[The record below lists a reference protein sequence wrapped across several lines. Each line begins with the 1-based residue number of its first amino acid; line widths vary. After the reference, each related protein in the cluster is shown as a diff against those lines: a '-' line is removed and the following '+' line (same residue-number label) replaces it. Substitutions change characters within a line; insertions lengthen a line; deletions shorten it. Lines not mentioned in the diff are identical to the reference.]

1 MKIKYGIQFFI
12 RNNAQ
17 SNIND
22 KTVELLYNTILI
34 FANIDI
40 FHRAT
45 IEQVIIGIQNINSY
59 VLIIYTNEN
68 FLI

>member
-1 MKIKYGIQFFI
+1 MTIKYGIQFFI
-12 RNNAQ
+12 CNNTQ

-40 FHRAT
+40 FHGAT